1 MSERIPRL
9 ADLRAAGVAT
19 HLAPLAAKLMG
30 MRVSIEHGARV
41 GELGL
46 KIAALVG
53 ERLPDVS
60 AEIDRREKVFADM
73 QVSSP
78 NTHEHPR
85 VAALESVLSD
95 AVMGR
100 F

>member
-1 MSERIPRL
+1 MSDGGPTL
-9 ADLRAAGVAT
+9 ADLRAAAVAT
-19 HLAPLAAKLMG
+19 HLAPIAAKFVTMG
-30 MRVSIEHGARV
+30 AGIEHREQV
-41 GELGL
+41 EMLGL

-53 ERLPDVS
+53 ERLPEVH
-60 AEIDRREKVFADM
+60 AEVGRREKVFADM

-85 VAALESVLSD
+85 IAALESVLND
-95 AVMGR
+95 AVAGR